1 MFDLIKKTI
10 LTGVGLA
17 AMTKDKVEELAKEL
31 SEKGKL
37 SEKEGKDLLNELLK
51 KSGEAKKDLEKSI
64 EGVLSK
70 TLEKLNIATKK
81 DIDELTAKIRD
92 LEEKVNSHNE
102 G

>member
-1 MFDLIKKTI
+1 MFDLIKKTM

-37 SEKEGKDLLNELLK
+37 SEKEGKDLLDGLLK
-51 KSGEAKKDLEKSI
+51 KSEEAKKDLEGKI
-64 EGVLSK
+64 EGVVRK
-70 TLEKLNIATKK
+70 TLEKLNIATRK
-81 DIDELTAKIRD
+81 DIDELTAKIER
-92 LEEKVNSHNE
+92 LEQKVNSQNE